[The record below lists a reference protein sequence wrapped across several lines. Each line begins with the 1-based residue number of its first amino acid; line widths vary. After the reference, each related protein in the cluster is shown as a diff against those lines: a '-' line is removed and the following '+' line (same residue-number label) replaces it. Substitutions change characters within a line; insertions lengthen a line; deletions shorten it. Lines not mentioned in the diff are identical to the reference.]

1 MGFFTE
7 AEREQLRIESMIL
20 HVVSEDELN
29 LAPAQV
35 VQHANFFL
43 SRILDTD
50 VAPVYQF
57 KDVSRSRDCLQN
69 MALGITPFEAGAQ
82 DLSREFSREHDTTT
96 RDGAFF
102 IFELRTDEDDVRI
115 YSMIKYDYREAIEQ
129 SEDDD
134 GETRLRRIINA
145 FIDDKKAIQ
154 KAALIRIVGGE
165 AEELVATRDRT
176 KTAPE
181 IADYFAKFLDVKR
194 NSTDDELNRRMV
206 DALRKTF
213 SECKELLPGQ
223 DVAAALR
230 QAKAVLR
237 DRQRIDE
244 EAIVD
249 AVIAAAGHPEN
260 EETQGLLR
268 KRTTQK
274 LRAKRL
280 TGLEFRPDRSVL
292 RQPAMRKIRTT
303 EGVTVLYP
311 DEVNAVIVRRV
322 PNAAGPG
329 ETITIT
335 TDRIVEDTVVAD
347 RAR

>member
-7 AEREQLRIESMIL
+7 EEKEQLRIESMIL
-20 HVVSEDELN
+20 HVVSEDDFDP
-29 LAPAQV
+29 APAQV
-35 VQHANFFL
+35 VQHASFFL

-69 MALGITPFEAGAQ
+69 MALGVTTFEAGAQ
-82 DLSREFSREHDTTT
+82 SLSMEFSREHDTTT
-96 RDGAFF
+96 REGAFF
-102 IFELRTDEDDVRI
+102 IFELRTDDDAVRI
-115 YSMIKYDYREAIEQ
+115 YSMIKYDYREVIEQ

-154 KAALIRIVGGE
+154 KAALIRIVNGV

-176 KTAPE
+176 RTAPE

-206 DALRKTF
+206 DALRNTF

-237 DRQRIDE
+237 DRQHIDE
-244 EAIVD
+244 EAIID
-249 AVIAAAGHPEN
+249 AVIAAAGHPQN
-260 EETQGLLR
+260 EETQSLLR

-280 TGLEFRPDRSVL
+280 TGLEFRPDRGIL
-292 RQPAMRKIRTT
+292 RQPAMRRIRTT

-311 DEVNAVIVRRV
+311 DEVNAVRV
-322 PNAAGPG
+322 HRVLNAAGHG

-335 TDRIVEDTVVAD
+335 TDQIVEDTVVPD
-347 RAR
+347 RTR

>member
-7 AEREQLRIESMIL
+7 VERGNLRIESMIL
-20 HVVSEDELN
+20 HVVSEEEFDP
-29 LAPAQV
+29 APAQV

-50 VAPVYQF
+50 AAPVYQF
-57 KDVSRSRDCLQN
+57 KDVSRSRDRLQN
-69 MALGITPFEAGAQ
+69 MALGITPFEIGAQ
-82 DLSREFSREHDTTT
+82 ELSREFSREHDTTT
-96 RDGAFF
+96 REGAFF
-102 IFELRTDEDDVRI
+102 IFELRTDSDEVRI

-129 SEDDD
+129 SEGDD

-154 KAALIRIVGGE
+154 KAALIRVIGGE
-165 AEELVATRDRT
+165 AEGLVATRDRT

-181 IADYFAKFLDVKR
+181 IADYFAKFLDVTR
-194 NSTDDELNRRMV
+194 NSSDDELNSRMV
-206 DALRKTF
+206 DALRNIF
-213 SECKELLPGQ
+213 SDCKDLLPGK

-237 DRQRIDE
+237 DRQQIDE
-244 EAIVD
+244 EAIVE

-260 EETQGLLR
+260 EETQVFLR
-268 KRTTQK
+268 KRTAQK

-280 TGLEFRPDRSVL
+280 TGLEFRPDRGVL
-292 RQPAMRKIRTT
+292 RQPSLRKIRTT

-311 DEVNAVIVRRV
+311 DEVNAVTVRRV
-322 PNAAGPG
+322 PNPEGSG